1 MMKISDVSAMKR
13 KLVILRLNWKKTT
26 CLYALQLFN
35 MKRNENESTWDF
47 FFYFIFLNKRFL
59 GGHLQQLAVIWNILL
74 RVDLHTEKE
83 GKGNSLHAEIRPG
96 NIHTTVSLLNTGRC
110 MRKKQEV
117 SQNYYIK
124 MFLGLNEHNL
134 FIILGT

>member
-1 MMKISDVSAMKR
+1 MFLQWKENSWFWDSIERKPLAYMLYNYLTWKEMKMKV
-13 KLVILRLNWKKTT
+13 LGI
-26 CLYALQLFN
+26 
-35 MKRNENESTWDF
+35 F

-74 RVDLHTEKE
+74 CVDLHTEKE

>member
-35 MKRNENESTWDF
+35 MKINENESTWDF
-47 FFYFIFLNKRFL
+47 FYYFIFLNKRFL
-59 GGHLQQLAVIWNILL
+59 GGHLQQWAVIWNILL
-74 RVDLHTEKE
+74 CVDWHTEKE
-83 GKGNSLHAEIRPG
+83 GKGNSLHAEISPG